1 MPDLD
6 MEVEQGK
13 DDALLEMKMQLIH
26 GDPSKPVQRNYIVI
40 DHVLYY
46 ITDPDNEPV
55 LRLYIPEHLRERV
68 VKQYHDH

>member
-1 MPDLD
+1 
-6 MEVEQGK
+6 
-13 DDALLEMKMQLIH
+13 MQLIH
-26 GDPSKPVQRNYIVI
+26 GDPSKPIQRNYIVI

-68 VKQYHDH
+68 VKQYHDDNGHMGIDKTFDSIRQKYY